1 MMIVG
6 TEIMR
11 KLCADSWECPQKVKT
26 YSYVYV
32 IFSCMIHSSENM
44 FIEFIYFLQ
53 ILRLLT
59 SLELVLGPLY
69 LILMFVMA
77 MKLSSLSVDLMKESI
92 VITMMML
99 ASDVLVVRKVR
110 YHLS

>member
-1 MMIVG
+1 
-6 TEIMR
+6 
-11 KLCADSWECPQKVKT
+11 
-26 YSYVYV
+26 
-32 IFSCMIHSSENM
+32 MIHSSEKM

-69 LILMFVMA
+69 LINMFVMA
-77 MKLSSLSVDLMKESI
+77 MKLSSLSVDLMKGSI

-110 YHLS
+110 